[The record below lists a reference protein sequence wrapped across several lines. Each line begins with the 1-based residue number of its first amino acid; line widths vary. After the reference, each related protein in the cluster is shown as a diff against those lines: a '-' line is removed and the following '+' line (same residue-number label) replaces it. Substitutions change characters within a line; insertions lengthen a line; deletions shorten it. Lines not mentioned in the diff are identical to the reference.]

1 MISDGTSVKIT
12 LHSGKMIT
20 LRWDADATVYEF
32 EALNEN
38 GKNNTATHTAAP
50 TPTIPA
56 SEPEPFSII
65 SWHTADAAATIFY
78 HVYAYAA

>member
-1 MISDGTSVKIT
+1 MWRICCGSRTGSFVFVENPTFFCSVIKGNGEPCSSYISSMISDGTSVKIT

-38 GKNNTATHTAAP
+38 GKRLK
-50 TPTIPA
+50 
-56 SEPEPFSII
+56 
-65 SWHTADAAATIFY
+65 
-78 HVYAYAA
+78 